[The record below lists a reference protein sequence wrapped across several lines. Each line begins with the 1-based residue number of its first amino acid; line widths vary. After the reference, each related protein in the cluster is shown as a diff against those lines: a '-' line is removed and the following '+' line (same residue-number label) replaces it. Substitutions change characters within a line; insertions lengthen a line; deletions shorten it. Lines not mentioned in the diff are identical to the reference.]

1 MLFSC
6 ISIQAQ
12 TEKGFEIARLK
23 YNGGGDWYNDPSAEV
38 NLLNFIKSNTNIKVN
53 PEYKFVDHFYG

>member
-1 MLFSC
+1 MKYLTIIVVFFLA

-23 YNGGGDWYNDPSAEV
+23 YDGGGDWYNGPSRR
-38 NLLNFIKSNTNIKVN
+38 S
-53 PEYKFVDHFYG
+53 